1 MLSATKST
9 DTTTSVKEASGGG
22 FTDSVRRQGVLHFEG
37 GLFDDRF
44 MQPSQVDENLEDE
57 FYAAVLTVEARIS
70 CGQQPNKKLLHT
82 LLS

>member
-1 MLSATKST
+1 MLSETKST
-9 DTTTSVKEASGGG
+9 DTTTSVKEASG
-22 FTDSVRRQGVLHFEG
+22 SIRRQGVLHFEG